1 MQAPYAFNLVS
12 GGLMSFWD
20 SFNLASGGL
29 LEELHR
35 FL

>member
-1 MQAPYAFNLVS
+1 VQALYSFNLVS